1 MYTST
6 MATLLRSADLRAS
19 DIEVGLAEARSRL
32 GELVNLAH
40 EGNVV
45 YLTRNGI
52 PTAAV
57 LPIEELR
64 RLVEAE
70 EELEDLRAVLAA
82 DRERGETVS
91 WDGLQAE
98 LDRP

>member
-1 MYTST
+1 MMYASI
-6 MATLLRSADLRAS
+6 MAVLRAADLRTS
-19 DIEVGLAEARSRL
+19 DVEVGLAEARSRL
-32 GELVNLAH
+32 GELVNRVQA
-40 EGNVV
+40 GNVV
-45 YLTRNGI
+45 YLTRNGT
-52 PTAAV
+52 PAAAV
-57 LPIEELR
+57 LPVDELR

-82 DRERGETVS
+82 DYERGETVS

>member
-1 MYTST
+1 MTSL
-6 MATLLRSADLRAS
+6 AHAADLRVS

-32 GELVNLAH
+32 GELVNRVC
-40 EGNVV
+40 EGAVV
-45 YLTRNGI
+45 YLTRNGV

-57 LPIEELR
+57 LPIDELR

-82 DRERGETVS
+82 GREGGETVS

-98 LDRP
+98 LDHP

>member
-1 MYTST
+1 MHNT
-6 MATLLRSADLRAS
+6 DLHAS
-19 DIEVGLAEARSRL
+19 DVEIGIAEARSRL
-32 GELVNLAH
+32 GELVNRVQ

-45 YLTRNGI
+45 YLTRNGT
-52 PTAAV
+52 PTAAI
-57 LPIEELR
+57 LPIDELR

-82 DRERGETVS
+82 DREYRETVS

>member
-1 MYTST
+1 MVTLVGST
-6 MATLLRSADLRAS
+6 DLRAS
-19 DIEVGLAEARSRL
+19 DVEVGLAEARSRL
-32 GELVNLAH
+32 GELVNRVS

-57 LPIEELR
+57 LPIDELR

-70 EELEDLRAVLAA
+70 EELEDLRALLAA
-82 DRERGETVS
+82 DRERGETIS

-98 LDRP
+98 LDHS